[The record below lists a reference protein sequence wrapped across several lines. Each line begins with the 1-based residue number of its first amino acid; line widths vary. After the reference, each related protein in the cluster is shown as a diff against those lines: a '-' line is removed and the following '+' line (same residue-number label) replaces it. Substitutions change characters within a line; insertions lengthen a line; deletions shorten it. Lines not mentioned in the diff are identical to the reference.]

1 MSDPRR
7 EEPRAST
14 SQRTL
19 AFIGAAI
26 ILALVAVGVYTW
38 RSLGPVEMGTNGYVA
53 MILGVIGTVGLGVGL
68 MALVFFSHRAG
79 YDDEVGGRRGG
90 TRDRG

>member
-7 EEPRAST
+7 ETPRSST

-38 RSLGPVEMGTNGYVA
+38 RSLGPVEMGANGYVA

-68 MALVFFSHRAG
+68 MALVFFSHRTG

-90 TRDRG
+90 RGDRG